1 MKNAIMLFA
10 KGVSIVFH
18 PLLIP
23 TIGFLL
29 LFSSGF
35 YFSMME
41 WGIKK
46 FVLLIVFFSTCI
58 LPLLTIILLS
68 MNERFD
74 RAMEKSTDRVL
85 PLMFSA
91 VYYYIGYYLL
101 GRLPIFPVYKVFL
114 IATVLIVILLMVVSL
129 RWKISNHTASIGG
142 LAGALL
148 ALSLRLQ
155 INTSFIL
162 ALVFLVGGL
171 VGTSRLILKKHTPLQ
186 VYAGYALGFFVMFL
200 IIMFI

>member
-1 MKNAIMLFA
+1 MKNTVTFLA
-10 KGVSIVFH
+10 KGISILFH
-18 PLLIP
+18 PLLVP

-29 LFSSGF
+29 LFQSGF
-35 YFSMME
+35 YFSMLNWE
-41 WGIKK
+41 VKK
-46 FVLLIVFFSTCI
+46 FILLIVFFTTCL
-58 LPLLTIILLS
+58 LPLLTIGLLS

-74 RAMEKSTDRVL
+74 RTMGKSTDRVL

-114 IATVLIVILLMVVSL
+114 IATVLVIILLMVVSL

-155 INTSFIL
+155 INTSEIL
-162 ALVFLVGGL
+162 ALVFVAGGL
-171 VGTSRLILKKHTPLQ
+171 VGTSRLLLKKHTPLQ
-186 VYAGYALGFFVMFL
+186 VYAGYALGFLVMFL